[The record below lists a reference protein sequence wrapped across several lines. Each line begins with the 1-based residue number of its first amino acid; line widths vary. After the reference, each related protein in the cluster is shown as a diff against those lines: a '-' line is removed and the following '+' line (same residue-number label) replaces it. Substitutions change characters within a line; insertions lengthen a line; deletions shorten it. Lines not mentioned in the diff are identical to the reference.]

1 MKAIVIGAGVIGS
14 AVAYRLAEAGAS
26 VTIVEGNRVGG
37 GTSGISFAWTNS
49 NNKHP
54 RPYHDLNANGMK
66 AHAALRDEFG
76 VTPWLHQSGS
86 LEWCREAE
94 RSSQREKVERLKSWG
109 YAIDYITKKE
119 LAELEPDIDLGLV
132 GDAPITFCA
141 EEGWIDPV
149 VYADAMVKAAVKRG
163 ATLEAGAKVIDVTT
177 RNGSASG
184 VRTEGGV
191 LYEGDVVVNCA
202 GRWADRVAED
212 PSFRIPLAPTVG
224 FIVFTPPVATS
235 VARPVHTP
243 DVHFR
248 PDGAG
253 RLMMRK
259 NEIDDMV
266 SLETTPSP
274 SMPQSLEVMRRAAE
288 VLPGLRGVTPEAA
301 RITARP
307 IPKDGLSAVGPVP
320 RIKNYYVVV
329 THSGV
334 TLSPYLATIA
344 AAEITGGQ
352 LHPEL
357 DDFRPSRFFN

>member
-1 MKAIVIGAGVIGS
+1 MKAIVIGAGVVGS

-26 VTIVEGNRVGG
+26 VTVVEGNRVGG

-54 RPYHDLNANGMK
+54 RRYHDLNVNGMK

-76 VTPWLHQSGS
+76 ETPWLHQSGS

-94 RSSQREKVERLKSWG
+94 RGSQREKVERLKSWG
-109 YAIDYITKKE
+109 YAIDYITKKD
-119 LAELEPDIDLGLV
+119 LSELEPDIDLGLV

-184 VRTEGGV
+184 VRTEDGA
-191 LYEGDVVVNCA
+191 LHEGDVVVNCA
-202 GRWADRVAED
+202 GRWADRVADD
-212 PSFRIPLAPTVG
+212 PSFRIPLAPTIG

-235 VARPVHTP
+235 VARPLHTP
-243 DVHFR
+243 DVHLR

-259 NEIDDMV
+259 NEMDEMV
-266 SLETTPSP
+266 SLETTPSA
-274 SMPQSLEVMRRAAE
+274 SMPQSLEVMRRAVE
-288 VLPGLRGVTPEAA
+288 VLPALKGVAPEAA

-334 TLSPYLATIA
+334 TLSPYLAKVA
-344 AAEITGGQ
+344 ADEIVRGRP
-352 LHPEL
+352 HPEL
-357 DDFRPSRFFN
+357 DDFRPLRFFN